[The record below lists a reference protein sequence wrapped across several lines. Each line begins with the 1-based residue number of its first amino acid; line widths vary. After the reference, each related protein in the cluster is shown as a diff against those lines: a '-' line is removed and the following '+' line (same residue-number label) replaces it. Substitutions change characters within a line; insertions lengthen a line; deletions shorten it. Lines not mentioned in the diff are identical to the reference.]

1 MLLGLMIR
9 RMHAFVLVLALGGCS
24 KDEKEKRW
32 DTVASATTA
41 SAGAAAPKVETGAL
55 NASFPKDG
63 ALGYKRVFTADKEGF
78 AEAKLQKDGADVATL
93 AISQADDAAKGK
105 FKSASDKVKGAPLV
119 TVGKNQSAVLVAD
132 KFQVKVSSQTLDEGA
147 RRAILEEFDLDGL
160 ARK

>member
-41 SAGAAAPKVETGAL
+41 SASTPRTETGAL

-78 AEAKLQKDGADVATL
+78 AEAKLQKDGTDVATL
-93 AISQADDAAKGK
+93 AIAQADDAAKGK
-105 FKSASDKVKGAPLV
+105 FKSATDKVKGFPLV
-119 TVGKNQSAVLVAD
+119 TVGKNQSAVLVGD
-132 KFQVKVSSQTLDEGA
+132 KFQAKVSSTTLDDAA
-147 RRAILEEFDLDGL
+147 RRAILEAFDLEGL
-160 ARK
+160 AKK